1 MARKSAR
8 IPAFSFF
15 MLLAPRGNDGYC
27 HAYSQAS
34 SAKENGSTI
43 VSHSCQTSR
52 WGVTRFPDAIT
63 ASIDC
68 RSNSPARTLRDCDKN
83 DAGTNR
89 EIELGPP
96 LKANGRPPRNR
107 GFYT

>member
-52 WGVTRFPDAIT
+52 WRVTRFPDAIT
-63 ASIDC
+63 GSIDC
-68 RSNSPARTLRDCDKN
+68 RATTLPGHCEID
-83 DAGTNR
+83 R
-89 EIELGPP
+89 EIELGPA
-96 LKANGRPPRNR
+96 LMANGRPPRNR
-107 GFYT
+107 DFTLDRLTDG

>member
-8 IPAFSFF
+8 IPAFRFF
-15 MLLAPRGNDGYC
+15 KLLLPGGNDGYC

-52 WGVTRFPDAIT
+52 WRVWRVTRFPNAIT
-63 ASIDC
+63 GSIDYRSTTHC
-68 RSNSPARTLRDCDKN
+68 EIAIKTMLEGIARSNLALLEGERAAATKS
-83 DAGTNR
+83 
-89 EIELGPP
+89 
-96 LKANGRPPRNR
+96 
-107 GFYT
+107 